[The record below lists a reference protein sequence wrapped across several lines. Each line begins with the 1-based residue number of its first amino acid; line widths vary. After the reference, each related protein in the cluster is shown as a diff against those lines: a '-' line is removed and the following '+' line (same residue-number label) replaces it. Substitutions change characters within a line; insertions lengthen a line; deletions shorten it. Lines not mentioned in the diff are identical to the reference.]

1 MLSTTLE
8 MPRASVRV
16 AALASSGQIGE
27 QVRLALSAVQRASSA
42 PERRRTQR
50 FAYPQLIEITPVDPE
65 TLEAVGEPLV
75 VVGKQISENGLGFY
89 HCAPLP
95 QRYIIVS
102 LERGFR
108 GPVRLLLDLSWCRFT
123 RHGWYESGGRF
134 LRLLPEK

>member
-1 MLSTTLE
+1 
-8 MPRASVRV
+8 MPRAPVRV
-16 AALASSGQIGE
+16 AALAAGGQIGE
-27 QVRLALSAVQRASSA
+27 QVRLALSAVQKPHSA

-50 FAYPQLIEITPVDPE
+50 FAYPQLLEVIPADPESLQPVD
-65 TLEAVGEPLV
+65 EPLV

-89 HCAPLP
+89 HSTPLP
-95 QRYIIVS
+95 YRYVIVT

>member
-1 MLSTTLE
+1 MLSTLE
-8 MPRASVRV
+8 IPRAPVRV
-16 AALASSGQIGE
+16 AALAAGGQIGE
-27 QVRLALSAVQRASSA
+27 QVRLALSAIQRAPNA

-50 FAYPQLIEITPVDPE
+50 FAYPQLIEITPADPQ
-65 TLEAVGEPLV
+65 TLEPLDEPLV

-95 QRYIIVS
+95 YRYVIVA

-134 LRLLPEK
+134 LRLAPEK

>member
-8 MPRASVRV
+8 MPRAPVRV
-16 AALASSGQIGE
+16 TAQPAAGKIGE
-27 QVRLALSAVQRASSA
+27 QVRLALSAVQRAPNA

-50 FAYPQLIEITPVDPE
+50 FAYPQLLEITPTDPE
-65 TLEAVGEPLV
+65 SLQPVGEPLV

-95 QRYIIVS
+95 HRYVVVV
-102 LERGFR
+102 LERGLR

-134 LRLLPEK
+134 LRLLADR